1 MQYLVGQ
8 LICLFRFIL
17 LVYAFLVFHMMKR
30 TNVCDITAEEAFDNP
45 QLWQTF
51 FKRCYTALVL
61 LVFTSA
67 TKVMLGVV
75 ICLMVLS
82 LYLRILSIFKAQD
95 PRHWNKT
102 FGIWIYASMAA
113 IIIINLSVMGYFIA
127 YFAENYNKN
136 FTEFP
141 SFKEFLTHYNQIVA
155 NYDSF
160 YQRFYVLVG
169 LVYGIQNL
177 IISISFVVFVKLVFN
192 LIDNP

>member
-1 MQYLVGQ
+1 
-8 LICLFRFIL
+8 
-17 LVYAFLVFHMMKR
+17 
-30 TNVCDITAEEAFDNP
+30 
-45 QLWQTF
+45 
-51 FKRCYTALVL
+51 
-61 LVFTSA
+61 
-67 TKVMLGVV
+67 
-75 ICLMVLS
+75 
-82 LYLRILSIFKAQD
+82 
-95 PRHWNKT
+95 
-102 FGIWIYASMAA
+102 MAA

-141 SFKEFLTHYNQIVA
+141 SFKEFLTHYNQIVT